1 MAGHK
6 ISSQDRTYWLANPED
21 LKQHYIKALPYLSID
36 KAKIRDVESLEFK
49 TIIED
54 SEKKD
59 KRIEKLEKKVELMEE
74 RDRKKERL
82 FDNEEFTKK
91 HL

>member
-36 KAKIRDVESLEFK
+36 KAKVRDVESLEFK
-49 TIIED
+49 TIMED
-54 SEKKD
+54 SKK
-59 KRIEKLEKKVELMEE
+59 KGLCRNPHFFYLKLRFFVDFFL
-74 RDRKKERL
+74 
-82 FDNEEFTKK
+82 
-91 HL
+91 